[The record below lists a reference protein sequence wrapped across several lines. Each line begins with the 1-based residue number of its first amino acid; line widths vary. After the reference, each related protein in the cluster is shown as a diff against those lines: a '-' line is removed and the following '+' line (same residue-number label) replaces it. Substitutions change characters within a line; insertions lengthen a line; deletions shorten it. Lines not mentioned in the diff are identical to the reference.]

1 MNVLSKRFIVFAA
14 LLIALA
20 ALMIGAQV
28 MARGGDYGVNT
39 GASAQSSSCG
49 GTGEPACS
57 LNWSGYTLSY
67 SHTESDGTHVYTFD
81 DFDCTAYIHTNGN
94 TSGRGPECDQY
105 QP

>member
-1 MNVLSKRFIVFAA
+1 MNISRNGKLMAVAVL
-14 LLIALA
+14 ALA
-20 ALMIGAQV
+20 ALLLLAMPVYAT
-28 MARGGDYGVNT
+28 RGDYGVNT
-39 GASAQSSSCG
+39 GASAQSSCG
-49 GTGEPACS
+49 GSGQPACS
-57 LNWSGYTLSY
+57 LNWSGYTLTY